1 MPKRSKMSGLA
12 RRRAWTGR
20 LFVMPFTIGFLF
32 LFLYPALESLR
43 YSFSNVSFSGG
54 VFSVSWLGVDHYV
67 FAFTRD
73 ANFPVLLADT
83 FKNMAMQVPIILLF
97 SLFIAMVLNQ
107 KFRGRMLARA
117 VFFLPV
123 IVTSGIIISLL
134 NEDIFNQTIQTGNQ
148 QSTAIFQAT
157 GLQQMMIA
165 LRVPTTVIT
174 TLTEMVSTIFDM
186 LWRSGV
192 QILIFLAA
200 MQGVPVQ
207 VYEAARIEG
216 ATGWE
221 SYWKITFPMISP
233 LIFTCLVYTII
244 DTFTDYSNE
253 LMLTIQQMAFEQL
266 RYAYACA
273 MAWIFF
279 VLVAIVIVVVHWA
292 VGRYVFY
299 TVE

>member
-1 MPKRSKMSGLA
+1 MARSKRMSGIA

-20 LFVMPFTIGFLF
+20 LFVLPFTLGFIF
-32 LFLYPALESLR
+32 LFLYPSLESLR
-43 YSFSNVSFSGG
+43 YSFSSVSFANG
-54 VFSVSWLGVDHYV
+54 VFSVEWLGVDHYV

-73 ANFPVLLADT
+73 SQFPVLLADT
-83 FKNMAMQVPIILLF
+83 FKNMALQVPVILLF
-97 SLFIAMVLNQ
+97 SLFIAMILNQ
-107 KFRGRMLARA
+107 KFHGRMLARA

-148 QSTAIFQAT
+148 QSTMIFQAT
-157 GLQQMMIA
+157 GLQQMLIS
-165 LRVPTTVIT
+165 LRIPTTVIT

-200 MQGVPVQ
+200 MQGVPSQ
-207 VYEAARIEG
+207 LYEAARIEG

-279 VLVAIVIVVVHWA
+279 VLVALVILIVNRI

>member
-1 MPKRSKMSGLA
+1 MARGKRMNGIA
-12 RRRAWTGR
+12 RRRAMTGR
-20 LFVMPFTIGFLF
+20 LFVLPFTLGFIL

-43 YSFSNVSFSGG
+43 YSFSNVSFSEG

-73 ANFPVLLADT
+73 SKFPVMLADT
-83 FKNMAMQVPIILLF
+83 FKNMALQVPVILLF
-97 SLFIAMVLNQ
+97 SMFIAMILNQ

-157 GLQQMMIA
+157 GLQQMLVS
-165 LRVPTTVIT
+165 LRIPTTVIT

-200 MQGVPVQ
+200 MQSVPSQ
-207 VYEAARIEG
+207 LYEAARIEG

-233 LIFTCLVYTII
+233 LIFTCLVYTIV

-279 VLVAIVIVVVHWA
+279 VLVAVVILIVNRV

>member
-1 MPKRSKMSGLA
+1 MARGKRMNGIA
-12 RRRAWTGR
+12 RRRAMTGR
-20 LFVMPFTIGFLF
+20 LFVLPFTLGFIL

-43 YSFSNVSFSGG
+43 YSFSNVSFSEG

-73 ANFPVLLADT
+73 SKFPVMLADT
-83 FKNMAMQVPIILLF
+83 FKNMALQVPVILLF
-97 SLFIAMVLNQ
+97 SMFIAMILNQ

-157 GLQQMMIA
+157 GLQQMLVS
-165 LRVPTTVIT
+165 LRIPTTVIT

-200 MQGVPVQ
+200 MQSVPSQ
-207 VYEAARIEG
+207 LYEAARIEG

-279 VLVAIVIVVVHWA
+279 VLVAVVILIVNRV

>member
-1 MPKRSKMSGLA
+1 M
-12 RRRAWTGR
+12 
-20 LFVMPFTIGFLF
+20 
-32 LFLYPALESLR
+32 
-43 YSFSNVSFSGG
+43 
-54 VFSVSWLGVDHYV
+54 DHYV
-67 FAFTRD
+67 FAITRD
-73 ANFPVLLADT
+73 ANFPVLLADA
-83 FKNMAMQVPIILLF
+83 FKNMALQVPIILLF

-123 IVTSGIIISLL
+123 IITSGIIISLL

-157 GLQQMMIA
+157 GLQQMMIS
-165 LRVPTTVIT
+165 LRIPANVIT

-207 VYEAARIEG
+207 LYEAARIEG

-221 SYWKITFPMISP
+221 NYWKITFPMISP

-253 LMLTIQQMAFEQL
+253 LMLTIQQMAFEQM
-266 RYAYACA
+266 RYSYACA

-279 VLVAIVIVVVHWA
+279 VLVAVVIAAVHWA

>member
-83 FKNMAMQVPIILLF
+83 FKNMAMQVPVILLF

-200 MQGVPVQ
+200 MQGVPAQ

>member
-1 MPKRSKMSGLA
+1 MPRRGKMSGLA
-12 RRRAWTGR
+12 RRRARTGR
-20 LFVMPFTIGFLF
+20 LFVLPFTLGFLLF
-32 LFLYPALESLR
+32 FLYPALQSLY
-43 YSFSNVSFSGG
+43 YSFRNVSFAGG
-54 VFSVSWLGVDHYV
+54 VFSLSGLGIDHYV

-73 ANFPVLLADT
+73 ANFPVLLADA
-83 FKNMAMQVPIILLF
+83 FKNMALQVPIILLF

-107 KFRGRMLARA
+107 KFHGRMLARA
-117 VFFLPV
+117 IFFLPV
-123 IVTSGIIISLL
+123 IITSGIIISLL
-134 NEDIFNQTIQTGNQ
+134 NEDIFNQAIQTGNQ

-157 GLQQMMIA
+157 GLQQMMIS
-165 LRVPTTVIT
+165 LRIPANVIT

-200 MQGVPVQ
+200 MQGVPAQ
-207 VYEAARIEG
+207 LYEAARIEG

-221 SYWKITFPMISP
+221 NYWKITFPMISP

-266 RYAYACA
+266 RYSYACA

-279 VLVAIVIVVVHWA
+279 VLVALVIALVHWA

-299 TVE
+299 SVE

>member
-1 MPKRSKMSGLA
+1 MARGKRMSGIA
-12 RRRAWTGR
+12 RRRAMTGR
-20 LFVMPFTIGFLF
+20 LFVLPFTLGFIL

-43 YSFSNVSFSGG
+43 YSFSNVSFAEG

-73 ANFPVLLADT
+73 SKFPVMLADT
-83 FKNMAMQVPIILLF
+83 FKNMALQVPVILLF
-97 SLFIAMVLNQ
+97 SMFIAMILNQ
-107 KFRGRMLARA
+107 KFQGRMLARA

-157 GLQQMMIA
+157 GLQQMLVS
-165 LRVPTTVIT
+165 LRIPTTVIT

-200 MQGVPVQ
+200 MQSVPSQ
-207 VYEAARIEG
+207 LYEAARIEG

-279 VLVAIVIVVVHWA
+279 VLVAVVILIVNRV

>member
-1 MPKRSKMSGLA
+1 MARKKGPSGIA

-20 LFVMPFTIGFLF
+20 LFVLPFTLGFLL
-32 LFLYPALESLR
+32 LFLYPTVESLV
-43 YSFSNVSFSGG
+43 YSFSNVSFDGG
-54 VFSVSWLGVDHYV
+54 VFSVTWLGPDHYV
-67 FAFTRD
+67 FVFTKD
-73 ANFPVLLADT
+73 ATFPVLLADT
-83 FKNMAMQVPIILLF
+83 FKNMALQVPVILLF

-123 IVTSGIIISLL
+123 IVTSGVIISIL
-134 NEDIFNQTIQTGNQ
+134 NEDIFNQTIQMGNQ

-157 GLQQMMIA
+157 GLQQMMLA
-165 LRVPTTVIT
+165 LRIPSTVIT
-174 TLTEMVSTIFDM
+174 TVTEMVSTIFDT

-200 MQGVPVQ
+200 MQGVPGQ
-207 VYEAARIEG
+207 LYEAARIEG
-216 ATGWE
+216 ATAWE
-221 SYWKITFPMISP
+221 SYWKITFPIISP
-233 LIFTCLVYTII
+233 LLFTCLVYTII
-244 DTFTDYSNE
+244 DSFTDYSNT

-279 VLVAIVIVVVHWA
+279 LLVALVIFVVHRV
-292 VGRYVFY
+292 VGRMVFY
-299 TVE
+299 SVE

>member
-1 MPKRSKMSGLA
+1 MARGKRMSGIA

-20 LFVMPFTIGFLF
+20 LFVLPFTLGFIF

-43 YSFSNVSFSGG
+43 YSFSSVSFAEG
-54 VFSVSWLGVDHYV
+54 VFSVSWLGIDHYV

-73 ANFPVLLADT
+73 SQFPVLLADT
-83 FKNMAMQVPIILLF
+83 FKNMALQVPVILLF
-97 SLFIAMVLNQ
+97 SLFIAMILNQ
-107 KFRGRMLARA
+107 KFHGRMLARA

-148 QSTAIFQAT
+148 QSTMIFQAT
-157 GLQQMMIA
+157 GLQQMLIS

-200 MQGVPVQ
+200 MQGVPSQ
-207 VYEAARIEG
+207 LYEAARIEG

-279 VLVAIVIVVVHWA
+279 VLVALVIAMVNWV

>member
-1 MPKRSKMSGLA
+1 MARSKRMSGIA
-12 RRRAWTGR
+12 RQRAWTGR
-20 LFVMPFTIGFLF
+20 LFVLPFTLGFIF
-32 LFLYPALESLR
+32 LFLYPSLESLR
-43 YSFSNVSFSGG
+43 YSFSNVSFADGI
-54 VFSVSWLGVDHYV
+54 FSVSWLGVDHYV

-73 ANFPVLLADT
+73 SQFPVLLADT
-83 FKNMAMQVPIILLF
+83 FKNMALQVPVILLF
-97 SLFIAMVLNQ
+97 SLFIAMILNQ
-107 KFRGRMLARA
+107 KFHGRMLARA

-148 QSTAIFQAT
+148 QSTMIFQAT
-157 GLQQMMIA
+157 GLQQMLIS
-165 LRVPTTVIT
+165 LRIPTTVIT

-200 MQGVPVQ
+200 MQGVPTQ
-207 VYEAARIEG
+207 LYEAARIEG

-279 VLVAIVIVVVHWA
+279 VLVALVIALVNWI

>member
-1 MPKRSKMSGLA
+1 MARSKRMSGIA

-20 LFVMPFTIGFLF
+20 LFVLPFTLGFLL
-32 LFLYPALESLR
+32 LFLYPSLESLR
-43 YSFSNVSFSGG
+43 YSFSNVSFAEG

-73 ANFPVLLADT
+73 SQFPVLLADT
-83 FKNMAMQVPIILLF
+83 FKNMALQVPVILLF
-97 SLFIAMVLNQ
+97 SLFIAMILNQ
-107 KFRGRMLARA
+107 KFHGRMLARA

-148 QSTAIFQAT
+148 QSTMIFQAT
-157 GLQQMMIA
+157 GLQQMLIS
-165 LRVPTTVIT
+165 LRIPTTVIT

-200 MQGVPVQ
+200 MQGVPTQ
-207 VYEAARIEG
+207 LYEAARIEG

-279 VLVAIVIVVVHWA
+279 VLVALVIAVVNWI

>member
-83 FKNMAMQVPIILLF
+83 FKNMAMQVPVILLF

>member
-1 MPKRSKMSGLA
+1 MARSKRMSGIA

-20 LFVMPFTIGFLF
+20 LFVLPFTLGFLL
-32 LFLYPALESLR
+32 LFLYPSLESLR
-43 YSFSNVSFSGG
+43 YSFSSVSFADGI
-54 VFSVSWLGVDHYV
+54 FSVSWLGVDHYV

-73 ANFPVLLADT
+73 SQFPVLLADT
-83 FKNMAMQVPIILLF
+83 FKNMALQVPVILLF
-97 SLFIAMVLNQ
+97 SLFIAMILNQ
-107 KFRGRMLARA
+107 KFHGRMLARA

-148 QSTAIFQAT
+148 QSTMIFQAT
-157 GLQQMMIA
+157 GLQQMLIS
-165 LRVPTTVIT
+165 LRIPTTVIT

-200 MQGVPVQ
+200 MQGVPTQ
-207 VYEAARIEG
+207 LYEAARIEG

-279 VLVAIVIVVVHWA
+279 VLVALVIAVVNWV

>member
-1 MPKRSKMSGLA
+1 MARSKRMSGIA

-20 LFVMPFTIGFLF
+20 LFVLPFTLGFLL
-32 LFLYPALESLR
+32 LFLYPSLESLR
-43 YSFSNVSFSGG
+43 YSFSNVSFADG

-73 ANFPVLLADT
+73 SQFPVLLADT
-83 FKNMAMQVPIILLF
+83 FKNMALQVPVILLI
-97 SLFIAMVLNQ
+97 SLFIAMILNQ
-107 KFRGRMLARA
+107 KFHGRMLARA

-148 QSTAIFQAT
+148 QSTMIFQAT
-157 GLQQMMIA
+157 GLQQMLIS
-165 LRVPTTVIT
+165 LRIPTTVIT

-200 MQGVPVQ
+200 MQGVPSQ
-207 VYEAARIEG
+207 LYEAARIEG

-279 VLVAIVIVVVHWA
+279 VLVALVIAVVNWV

>member
-1 MPKRSKMSGLA
+1 MARGKRMSGIA

-20 LFVMPFTIGFLF
+20 LFVLPFTLGFIF
-32 LFLYPALESLR
+32 LFLYPSLESLR
-43 YSFSNVSFSGG
+43 YSFSEVSFANG

-73 ANFPVLLADT
+73 SQFPVLLADT
-83 FKNMAMQVPIILLF
+83 FKNMALQVPVILLF
-97 SLFIAMVLNQ
+97 SLFIAMILNQ

-148 QSTAIFQAT
+148 QSTMIFQAT
-157 GLQQMMIA
+157 GLQQMLIS
-165 LRVPTTVIT
+165 LRIPATVIT

-200 MQGVPVQ
+200 MQSVPSQ
-207 VYEAARIEG
+207 LYEAARIEG

-279 VLVAIVIVVVHWA
+279 VLVALVIAVVNWI

>member
-1 MPKRSKMSGLA
+1 MARSKRMSGIA

-20 LFVMPFTIGFLF
+20 LFVLPFTLGFLF
-32 LFLYPALESLR
+32 LFLYPSLESLR
-43 YSFSNVSFSGG
+43 YSLSDVSFANGI
-54 VFSVSWLGVDHYV
+54 FSVSWLGVDHYV

-73 ANFPVLLADT
+73 SQFPVLLADT
-83 FKNMAMQVPIILLF
+83 FKNMALQVPVILLF
-97 SLFIAMVLNQ
+97 SLFIAMILNQ
-107 KFRGRMLARA
+107 KFHGRMLARA

-148 QSTAIFQAT
+148 QSTMIFQAT
-157 GLQQMMIA
+157 GLQQMLIS
-165 LRVPTTVIT
+165 LRIPTTVIT

-200 MQGVPVQ
+200 MQGVPSQ
-207 VYEAARIEG
+207 LYEAARIEG

-279 VLVAIVIVVVHWA
+279 VLVALVIAVVNWV

>member
-1 MPKRSKMSGLA
+1 MARGKRMSGIA
-12 RRRAWTGR
+12 RRRAMTGR
-20 LFVMPFTIGFLF
+20 LFVLPFTLGFIL

-43 YSFSNVSFSGG
+43 YSFSNVSFSEG

-73 ANFPVLLADT
+73 SKFPVMLADT
-83 FKNMAMQVPIILLF
+83 FKNMALQVPMILLF
-97 SLFIAMVLNQ
+97 SMFIAMILNQ

-157 GLQQMMIA
+157 GLQQMLIS
-165 LRVPTTVIT
+165 LRIPTTVIT

-200 MQGVPVQ
+200 MQSVPSQ
-207 VYEAARIEG
+207 LYEAARIEG
-216 ATGWE
+216 ATAWE

-233 LIFTCLVYTII
+233 LIFTCLVYTIV

-279 VLVAIVIVVVHWA
+279 VLVAVVILIVNRV

>member
-1 MPKRSKMSGLA
+1 MARSKRMSGIA

-20 LFVMPFTIGFLF
+20 LFVLPFTLGFIF
-32 LFLYPALESLR
+32 LFLYPSLESLR
-43 YSFSNVSFSGG
+43 YSFSNVSFAEG

-73 ANFPVLLADT
+73 SRFPVLLADT
-83 FKNMAMQVPIILLF
+83 FKNMALQVPVILLF
-97 SLFIAMVLNQ
+97 SMFIAMILNQ
-107 KFRGRMLARA
+107 KFHGRMLARA

-157 GLQQMMIA
+157 GLQQMLIS
-165 LRVPTTVIT
+165 LRIPATVIT

-200 MQGVPVQ
+200 MQSVPTQ
-207 VYEAARIEG
+207 LYEAARIEG

-221 SYWKITFPMISP
+221 SFWKITFPMISP

-266 RYAYACA
+266 RYSYACA

-279 VLVAIVIVVVHWA
+279 VLVAVVILIVNWV

>member
-1 MPKRSKMSGLA
+1 MARGKRVSGIT

-20 LFVMPFTIGFLF
+20 LFVLPFTLGFLL

-43 YSFSNVSFSGG
+43 YSFSNVSFAEG

-73 ANFPVLLADT
+73 SQFPVLLANA
-83 FKNMAMQVPIILLF
+83 FKNMALQVPVILLF
-97 SLFIAMVLNQ
+97 SMFIAMILNQ
-107 KFRGRMLARA
+107 KFRGRTLARA

-157 GLQQMMIA
+157 GLQQMLIS
-165 LRVPTTVIT
+165 LRIPATVIT

-200 MQGVPVQ
+200 MQGVPTQ
-207 VYEAARIEG
+207 LYEAARMEG

-279 VLVAIVIVVVHWA
+279 VLVALVILIVHRV

>member
-1 MPKRSKMSGLA
+1 MARGKRMSGIA

-20 LFVMPFTIGFLF
+20 LFVLPFTLGFIF
-32 LFLYPALESLR
+32 LFLYPSLESLR
-43 YSFSNVSFSGG
+43 YSFSDVSFANGI
-54 VFSVSWLGVDHYV
+54 FSVSWLGVDHYV

-73 ANFPVLLADT
+73 SQFPVLLADT
-83 FKNMAMQVPIILLF
+83 FKNMALQVPVILLF
-97 SLFIAMVLNQ
+97 SLFIAMILNQ
-107 KFRGRMLARA
+107 KFHGRMLARA

-148 QSTAIFQAT
+148 QSTMIFQAT
-157 GLQQMMIA
+157 GLQQMLIS
-165 LRVPTTVIT
+165 LRIPTTVIT

-200 MQGVPVQ
+200 MQGVPSQ
-207 VYEAARIEG
+207 LYEAARIEG

-279 VLVAIVIVVVHWA
+279 VLVALVIAVVNWI

>member
-1 MPKRSKMSGLA
+1 MARGKRMSGIA

-20 LFVMPFTIGFLF
+20 LFVLPFTLGFIL
-32 LFLYPALESLR
+32 LFLYPSLESLR
-43 YSFSNVSFSGG
+43 YSFSNVSFAEG

-73 ANFPVLLADT
+73 SQFPVLLADT
-83 FKNMAMQVPIILLF
+83 FKNMALQVPVILLF
-97 SLFIAMVLNQ
+97 SLFIAMILNQ
-107 KFRGRMLARA
+107 KFHGRMLARA

-148 QSTAIFQAT
+148 QSTMIFQAT
-157 GLQQMMIA
+157 GLQQMLIS
-165 LRVPTTVIT
+165 LRIPTTVIT

-200 MQGVPVQ
+200 MQGVPSQ
-207 VYEAARIEG
+207 LYEAARIEG

-279 VLVAIVIVVVHWA
+279 VLVALVIAVVNWV